1 MEEFSLKTNLK
12 EKSLCQLYNVLL
24 CVEIDI
30 KPHTEKILRQVV
42 YKNVLDEEPV
52 IASRTLKIAE
62 LLGLYVPTDYILP
75 MCTSHLTDSE
85 SKQVPRFVSSCL
97 TALSSVITN
106 ASVRFGNQFESHID
120 KLINLI
126 ISSDYL

>member
-1 MEEFSLKTNLK
+1 
-12 EKSLCQLYNVLL
+12 
-24 CVEIDI
+24 
-30 KPHTEKILRQVV
+30 
-42 YKNVLDEEPV
+42 
-52 IASRTLKIAE
+52 
-62 LLGLYVPTDYILP
+62 